1 MATPTSTQLPK
12 GKDMAKAAAV
22 GKTQGRIVWE
32 QFRKHYIALVGLVVL
47 LLMYVMAAF
56 AGFLAPY
63 GMNEYRRTP
72 VSAFMPPTTIHWIDP
87 ETGRLTRPFVYE
99 YTADR
104 DPVTRQRVFVEDTDG
119 ARYPIQFFVRRPSHS
134 YTILGIWRS
143 DLRLFGVEDPARVF
157 LWGTNSLGKDLFSR
171 VLYGGQVSLTIG
183 VLAVWVSLILG
194 LTFGVI
200 AGFYGGL
207 VDDFFMRLIEVIDAI
222 PGLFLLIVLATLL
235 KDPRNPLAQLFG
247 LQMTSAQT
255 FLMVVMVL
263 GFVGWGGLART
274 IRSLVLS
281 LREMDYAQAAKALG
295 ASEARG
301 SCSATSSRRPP
312 RYVMV
317 ILTLAI
323 PGFILTEVGLSFLG
337 LGPSELD
344 SASWGLLLRD
354 ATARG
359 VSIQFVPWL
368 LIPGIPIFLAVLVL
382 EPRRRRSA
390 RRVRP
395 EEAAQL
401 SAALASLSGPR
412 VARTAVSRRRDTRM
426 VALPANRV
434 DSRVMRGHP

>member
-1 MATPTSTQLPK
+1 MAANASPSNLPK
-12 GKDMAKAAAV
+12 AKPAAAAL

-32 QFRKHYIALVGLVVL
+32 QFRKHHVALVGLVVL
-47 LLMYVMAAF
+47 ALMYLAAAF

-72 VSAFMPPTTIHWIDP
+72 VSAFMPPTTIHWTDP
-87 ETGRLTRPFVYE
+87 ETGRLTRPFVYTFTSE
-99 YTADR
+99 R
-104 DPVTRQRVFVEDTDG
+104 DPITRQRVYVEDTEG
-119 ARYPIQFFVRRPSHS
+119 PRYPIEFFVRRPNHP
-134 YTILGIWRS
+134 YRILGIVQS
-143 DLRLFGVEDPARVF
+143 DLRLFGVEEPARVF
-157 LWGTNSLGKDLFSR
+157 LWGTNNLGKDLFSR

-235 KDPRNPLAQLFG
+235 RDPRNPLAQLFG

-295 ASEARG
+295 ASE
-301 SCSATSSRRPP
+301 SRVMFRHLLPGTAS
-312 RYVMV
+312 YVMV

-337 LGPSELD
+337 LGPSEVD

-368 LIPGIPIFLAVLVL
+368 LIPGIPIFLAVLCWNLVGDGL
-382 EPRRRRSA
+382 RDAFDPKKRR
-390 RRVRP
+390 
-395 EEAAQL
+395 
-401 SAALASLSGPR
+401 
-412 VARTAVSRRRDTRM
+412 
-426 VALPANRV
+426 
-434 DSRVMRGHP
+434 